1 MTAHVCLLE
10 DNYALRRFYVNA
22 LLKAGYDVTEVS
34 NLKEANAAFDQLA
47 IDVFVCDIELA
58 DGNAWRL
65 LDRITAAGKPVVTMS
80 ACFEHSH
87 SSREKGIDHFL
98 MKPFPVRK
106 LAEQVT
112 DVLGAATGTG
122 V

>member
-1 MTAHVCLLE
+1 MTVHVCLLE

-22 LLKAGYDVTEVS
+22 LLKASYEVTEVS
-34 NLKEANAAFDQLA
+34 DLKEANAALDQLD

-58 DGNAWRL
+58 DGNSWGL
-65 LDRITAAGKPVVTMS
+65 LDRILAAGKPVVTMS
-80 ACFEHSH
+80 AYFEHSH
-87 SSREKGIDHFL
+87 SSREKGIHNFL
-98 MKPFPVRK
+98 MKPFPVRE

-112 DVLGAATGTG
+112 AVLGTSAG